1 MYTVTTGKLAI
12 KQQLFLQ
19 HYLGADT
26 RLHGNATQCYLKV
39 YGCNLKA
46 AESGGARL
54 LQNVKVKA
62 EIAIHQEK
70 VAEKI
75 NVTAET
81 ALRDAIRFRDIAFGD
96 LPGIYEHM
104 VKDSETGEHKK
115 ITDQL
120 CQFNPQALGKA
131 LELIGRNRIVQAFRE
146 NVEHTHTHRLELA
159 LAAKQKQVEAKA
171 AARPIIDGQAE
182 VIKAQDTA
190 GEAQAVEKA
199 ALKRKLELVE

>member
-1 MYTVTTGKLAI
+1 MYTMMTGKLTV
-12 KQQLFLQ
+12 KQQRFLEF
-19 HYLGADT
+19 YLGADL

-39 YGCNLKA
+39 YECNLKA

-70 VAEKI
+70 IAEKI
-75 NVTAET
+75 DVTAET
-81 ALRDAIRFRDIAFGD
+81 VLRDAIRFRDIAFGD

-104 VKDSETGEHKK
+104 VKDSETGEHKR

-131 LELIGRNRIVQAFRE
+131 LELIGRNRVVQAFKE
-146 NVEHTHTHRLELA
+146 NIEHTHT
-159 LAAKQKQVEAKA
+159 
-171 AARPIIDGQAE
+171 
-182 VIKAQDTA
+182 
-190 GEAQAVEKA
+190 
-199 ALKRKLELVE
+199 